1 MLGGGTATALGRLST
16 TVVPLESSTEN
27 LIALAVFFF
36 VGLYII
42 YNGFNT
48 WQRMRLIQDTPTE
61 KVRSAAVGRTELTG
75 TGKPID
81 GPLERPFTSG
91 DCLVAT
97 YEIEEWEEDDDDNG
111 GNWETVES
119 GALVEPFHID
129 DGTGQMRVEPEEDA
143 TFEIEGNRNRIRI
156 GSTEEEPPEI
166 QAFLREHTNQSVG
179 SDGLSGLVFGEQRRY
194 TERYIEPGEEL
205 YLFGAAESRDDVQG
219 TDSDLL
225 VLRRDDGTDE
235 FIIANQDEQELV
247 SSYKWLAP
255 AKMVGGLLLSA
266 GMLYWFLAELGMA

>member
-1 MLGGGTATALGRLST
+1 MFGGGTAAALGRLST
-16 TVVPLESSTEN
+16 TVVPLQGSMEAF
-27 LIALAVFFF
+27 IIFVVFFF
-36 VGLYII
+36 VGLFFI

-61 KVRSAAVGRTELTG
+61 KVRSVAVGRTELNG
-75 TGKPID
+75 TGNPID

-91 DCLVAT
+91 DCLLAT
-97 YEIEEWEEDDDDNG
+97 YKIEEWEEDPDDDG
-111 GNWETVES
+111 GSWDTVES
-119 GALVEPFHID
+119 GALVEPFHVD

-143 TFEIEGNRNRIRI
+143 TFEIEGNRNRMRI

-166 QAFLREHTNQSVG
+166 KEFLREHTNQSSNSG
-179 SDGLSGLVFGEQRRY
+179 GITGLAFDERRRY

-225 VLRRDDGTDE
+225 VFRRDEGTDE
-235 FIIANQDEQELV
+235 FIIANQDEEELV

-255 AKMVGGLLLSA
+255 AKMAGGLLLSA
-266 GMLYWFLAELGMA
+266 GMLYWYLAELGMA